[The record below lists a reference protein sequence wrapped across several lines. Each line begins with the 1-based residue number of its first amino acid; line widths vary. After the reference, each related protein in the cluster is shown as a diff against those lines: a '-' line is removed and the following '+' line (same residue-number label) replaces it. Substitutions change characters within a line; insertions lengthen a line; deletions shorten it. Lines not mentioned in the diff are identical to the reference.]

1 MLKMRHKYKRILAF
15 MLAILMVMGV
25 FPAPV
30 YADKLGK
37 EVAIYA
43 IDSETEELVEATDM
57 ELEQDGVLYLYA
69 HQREDIIGDIQWQI
83 KADEELWVNIQGA
96 TAEELRVSYS
106 MVKNLLE
113 DDSVYLRL
121 AVVSEDETYYSDEI
135 AIEVVD
141 KEQNDE
147 VVEENLVAP
156 DPLPAPTA
164 VIIDDE
170 SGKWDKSTPANAS
183 SGVATPTN
191 TASKVVRPTNTTSK
205 VATSTNTTLNVATP
219 ANTGSGSTSSGN
231 VSMWTRLLRT
241 VKSFMSTEDE
251 IATIDDDKTLYTI
264 RIEYEYASDSQFVG
278 KRVALPYIAEVE
290 KGKPLN
296 VSVMSPVCEG
306 YETTDPDLAIVV
318 LSYDSVNSDETITVT
333 YSPAEVSY
341 TVRHYKQNIDND
353 EYDWVETTL
362 AKGKTEKLTSEYP
375 DAVKSYTGFHA
386 LPHFAEKIAADSSTM
401 IDIYYDRE
409 YYLMTFDL
417 DEGYGVEP
425 IYARYGSGISVP
437 TPYKPGY
444 TFAGW
449 TTPIPTTM
457 PVDGGRFTASWTSNT
472 GISYT
477 VAYWLEN
484 PNIEG
489 KYDYWASFK
498 MTNGKAGDLI
508 ETDYSDITKYITN
521 GLKADDL
528 KHSSVNLD
536 KTNEANA
543 NLRINGDGS
552 TVVNIYY
559 DRFEYTLKFYY
570 AMSTADKDN
579 KVEGEEIYYVVGG
592 STHYFGS
599 RATEIK
605 TNSWYNNDGLSAED
619 EGDEIKL
626 FSLYTP
632 ANNTLGYVDGNFK
645 TPNEHLGVITS
656 EPELKDGKE
665 SIYYPD
671 GKKTADT
678 VTVNNTNYE
687 FHYISF
693 KAKYGQDISDLW
705 PCNVFEAA
713 ERPQSEINK
722 NGSGWNGTAAYVSAW
737 NGEHHVKYTLDS
749 TVNNGNQTIKGKY
762 SVLDENL
769 LWKDDYG
776 IPEDK
781 TISYLCF
788 WENGCSNV
796 NWNIPRLFRYN
807 IFIPALDGQDL
818 DDKITETYQGK
829 VYYRIDT
836 YDTCDDSN
844 VSQQTNPSLP
854 GYKYLDKTSS
864 SITDLTDEEKDKY
877 KEATNVN
884 FFYSR
889 ETYPLT
895 LTLND
900 GSNDITYTDI
910 PYGAD
915 ISSKIPTS
923 PEYSDNELKNVY
935 KFAGWYDNSA
945 CLGNAYVLDG
955 ATMPASNLR
964 LFAKWDSATHK
975 IQVYQSEEDA
985 KNAKNPY
992 GDPIEVTHNTPVD
1005 EDDRPAD
1012 PTKEGESFI
1021 GWFYRDSNKVEQAF
1035 SFATMAVTQDM
1046 VVYAKWRSSTMKEIT
1061 IRYVIKNADGTE
1073 TDVAAPEKMML
1084 RVGTT
1089 RTFEAKTGNAL
1100 YTDYQNGCFP
1110 MVASHSETPTA
1121 EDDSL
1126 TYSFEYKQY
1135 GSVPYN
1141 VEYYVQLDVDADG
1154 DGQLDLRPAFKKD
1167 TNGKAVFVSVRDYAN
1182 NPFDFEDRYVEEHPD
1197 NNKSIVTEL
1206 YVPLSKNLS
1215 YDSWK
1220 LPDDYIPNALRIQK
1234 IIVPGEN
1241 NNYNDDNTIKF
1252 IYTYKE
1258 NATVGLYSVNHYLQN
1273 SAKDGYYLDR
1283 FEEFMEKKDT
1293 IVSASPLSIL
1303 GYTFSY
1309 DVTNTNKQK
1318 NNTLVKETDN
1328 TYTMSGKVLSD
1339 DSLELDFYYNI
1350 NTYPYQIMYLEEGT
1364 NRVLLPTKTTTDGDD
1379 STVTLRGDY
1388 GSTVSYSLYTDA
1400 EKELLADYDV
1410 DASTKSIKIQAEAGD
1425 AASINTI
1432 AFYFTRKSG
1441 NIVIS
1446 KTVEKDEE
1454 QANHEDISNLPDAVL
1469 QQKFEITVSSK
1480 KGFLSSSYD
1489 YVVTDSQGGTRSG
1502 EIEADTY
1509 ALKPIGISNGETL
1522 TIQNL
1527 AMGEYTVTETCEVG
1541 FKTTVDGADTT
1552 SKTVRLSSAGQTET
1566 VHFVNRYP
1574 FYTGDLVLYKS
1585 IIKCDDNDPEA
1596 SGYKMKVTV
1605 QPDPK
1610 TRAIDRVITWEEGE
1624 VEKSFKIPL
1633 STEANDN
1640 TSFPLEVN
1648 VPTGKSLTLHG
1659 VPAGD
1664 FTVEEI
1670 VDNVQDSIDN
1680 YYLVNHQARI
1690 HKSETNPYVAGKSVS
1705 SEMHGGHA
1713 TTVNFKNAYI
1723 KGALELSKTVTQQYA
1738 NDNWEKDT
1746 FTFKI
1751 TGTTGL
1757 PDTTDEKKYLVT
1769 VGDANIPNAVAIV
1782 NDGKVSVKMV
1792 NGNKLSDPTISIR
1805 KSTGTSWTE
1814 SLIIKDL
1821 PAGTYTVKEVLTD
1834 DQSSMYSCEPT
1845 NGTIDGISIGTSDGK
1860 ASFTNT
1866 YNRTTG
1872 NLQIGKK
1879 IVIVTSG
1886 SKIDADQPFTFEVIP
1901 KDATLSGAY
1910 KCTFKTANTTDST
1923 TDDTVVAGSAT
1934 ELSVSEDEGEGKGK
1948 LTFQLKHNQ
1957 YVLIEGLPV
1966 GEYLVKENAV
1976 EGYDSSFGDVSDG
1989 NMFSVDPATIETGQT
2004 TVLNCQN
2011 SYPVYYSNLI
2021 VRKNVVTPAD
2031 YLAMDRAPVDD
2042 VFTFTVSFREYS
2054 DKVDLTNGVKV
2065 KFYESENDTTPTE
2078 SVIIAENNK
2087 LTFQLKHGEWVDLNL
2102 PACKYVITETGMTS
2116 TVNTSGDLSSHYTVS
2131 YTVGG
2136 KEAQQGAEFALASG
2150 EKETVVFTNT
2160 YKKHYADL
2168 TISKACSDPNQSF
2181 IFHVTGTP
2189 TYSNKSVNMKVV
2201 LAGKDS
2207 ITIKELPIGSYIV
2220 QEKDSWSWRLAT
2232 ISDKSADLNSTNMV
2246 TFDFKNVARK
2256 ELWLNGYGYDV
2267 GKYQETKGGIN

>member
-1 MLKMRHKYKRILAF
+1 MLKLGHKYKRILAF

-219 ANTGSGSTSSGN
+219 TNTSSGSTSSGN

-306 YETTDPDLAIVV
+306 YETTKPDRAIVV

-457 PVDGGRFTASWTSNT
+457 PVDGGRFTASWTPNT

-498 MTNGKAGDLI
+498 MTNGTAGDLI

-528 KHSSVNLD
+528 KHSSVNVD

-570 AMSTADKDN
+570 AMSTVDKDD
-579 KVEGEEIYYVVGG
+579 KVEGDEIYYVVGG
-592 STHYFGS
+592 SSNYFGTLAS
-599 RATEIK
+599 NILDR
-605 TNSWYNNDGLSAED
+605 NRRDGLTANE
-619 EGDEIKL
+619 EGNEINL
-626 FSLYTP
+626 FSLYAP
-632 ANNTLGYVDGNFK
+632 DNDSLGYYVWDSSSWENVFK
-645 TPNEHLGVITS
+645 TPNEHTGALTAAPQLR
-656 EPELKDGKE
+656 EGKE
-665 SIYYPD
+665 TIYPLF
-671 GKKTADT
+671 GTAYDET
-678 VTVNNTNYE
+678 TIGRTKYKLH
-687 FHYISF
+687 FISF
-693 KAKYGQDISDLW
+693 NAKYGQDISNLW
-705 PCNVFEAA
+705 PCNVFESATTITTYTKVD
-713 ERPQSEINK
+713 PNGNK
-722 NGSGWNGTAAYVSAW
+722 IWEGNTTSVSAW
-737 NGEHHVKYTLDS
+737 NGEHHVKYTQDHKDS
-749 TVNNGNQTIKGKY
+749 NQTIKGKY

-769 LWKDDYG
+769 LWSSTYDTNASD
-776 IPEDK
+776 PEKYNK
-781 TISYLCF
+781 TVSYLCF
-788 WENGCSNV
+788 WENGANV
-796 NWNIPRLFRYN
+796 NWSIPELYRYN
-807 IFIPALDGQDL
+807 LYVEDANGTKEYGGKRFSL
-818 DDKITETYQGK
+818 ITNIANQ
-829 VYYRIDT
+829 
-836 YDTCDDSN
+836 YDTVDDS
-844 VSQQTNPSLP
+844 SWQAQTTPAIS
-854 GYKYLDKTSS
+854 GYEFLYKDGNQFTPV
-864 SITDLTDEEKDKY
+864 TDEEKKY
-877 KEATNVN
+877 SECWNVD
-884 FFYSR
+884 FFYTR
-889 ETYPLT
+889 KTYSLT
-895 LTLND
+895 LVSND
-900 GSNDITYTDI
+900 GSADTTYTKI
-910 PYGAD
+910 PYETD
-915 ISSKIPTS
+915 ISLMIPARLMH
-923 PEYSDNELKNVY
+923 SDDELKNVY

-992 GDPIEVTHNTPVD
+992 VYPIEVTHNTPVD

-1012 PTKEGESFI
+1012 PTKEGETFI

-1135 GSVPYN
+1135 DSVPYN

-1167 TNGKAVFVSVRDYAN
+1167 TNGRAVFVSVNDYVK
-1182 NPFDFEDRYVEEHPD
+1182 NPFAFEDRYVEEHPD

-1215 YDSWK
+1215 DDLWK

-1454 QANHEDISNLPDAVL
+1454 QANHEDISDLPDEVL
-1469 QQKFEITVSSK
+1469 EQRFEITVGSK

-1541 FKTTVDGADTT
+1541 FKTTVNGADTT
-1552 SKTVRLSSAGQTET
+1552 SETVRLSSAGQNAT
-1566 VHFVNRYP
+1566 VNFVNRYP
-1574 FYTGDLVLYKS
+1574 FYTGDLILNKS
-1585 IIKCDDNDPEA
+1585 IAKRDADNDPEA

-1610 TRAIDRVITWEEGE
+1610 TRAIDREITWKEGE
-1624 VEKSFKIPL
+1624 EEKSFKIPL
-1633 STEANDN
+1633 STDANDN
-1640 TSFPLEVN
+1640 TSFILEVN
-1648 VPTGKSLTLHG
+1648 VPIGKSLTLHG
-1659 VPAGD
+1659 VPAGN

-1670 VDNVQDSIDN
+1670 LDNVQDSIDN
-1680 YYLVNHQARI
+1680 YYSVKHQARI
-1690 HKSETNPYVAGKSVS
+1690 HNSETNPYVAGKYVS

-1713 TTVNFKNAYI
+1713 TTVNFQNAYI
-1723 KGALELSKTVTQQYA
+1723 KGDLELSKTVTQQYA

-1769 VGDANIPNAVAIV
+1769 VGDADIPNAVAIV

-1792 NGNKLSDPTISIR
+1792 NGNTLSDPTISIR

-1814 SLIIKDL
+1814 NLIIKDL

-1845 NGTIDGISIGTSDGK
+1845 NGTIDGISIGTSDGE

-1872 NLQIGKK
+1872 NLQVGKK

-1910 KCTFKTANTTDST
+1910 TCTFKTANTTDST
-1923 TDDTVVAGSAT
+1923 TA

-1989 NMFSVDPATIETGQT
+1989 NMFSVDPATIKTGQT

-2021 VRKNVVTPAD
+2021 VRKNVVTPD
-2031 YLAMDRAPVDD
+2031 GYLAMDQAPVDD

-2078 SVIIAENNK
+2078 SAIIAENDR

-2102 PACKYVITETGMTS
+2102 PACKYVISETDMTS
-2116 TVNTSGDLSSHYTVS
+2116 KVNTRGSLSDHYTVS
-2131 YTVGG
+2131 YTVGDA
-2136 KEAQQGAEFALASG
+2136 EAQQGAEFALTSG
-2150 EKETVVFTNT
+2150 EVETVVFTNT

-2168 TISKACSDPNQSF
+2168 TISKSCSDPNQSF

-2207 ITIKELPIGSYIV
+2207 ITIKGLPIGSYIV
-2220 QEKDSWSWRLAT
+2220 HEKDSWSWRLTT